1 MWADREKAI
10 MQAKIDVRHYSR
22 ELIREVFQT
31 TEHFPLTD
39 PDQLSVHL
47 RKKALGVSSMISHG
61 TTKSDFEEQNQDFLL
76 VMAELREILK
86 FITISVHLGFARQE
100 QKISVRQAITNVI
113 NALDTLVLLQQKG
126 DDDT

>member
-1 MWADREKAI
+1 
-10 MQAKIDVRHYSR
+10 MQAKIDVRHHSR

-61 TTKSDFEEQNQDFLL
+61 TTKSDFEEQNQEFLL

-100 QKISVRQAITNVI
+100 QKIAVRQAITNVI
-113 NALDTLVLLQQKG
+113 NALDTLVLLQQRG
-126 DDDT
+126 DDEK

>member
-1 MWADREKAI
+1 MWADRQKAI
-10 MQAKIDVRHYSR
+10 MQAKIDVRHHSR

-61 TTKSDFEEQNQDFLL
+61 TTKSDFEEQNQEFLL

-100 QKISVRQAITNVI
+100 QKIAVRQAITNVI
-113 NALDTLVLLQQKG
+113 NALDTLVLLQQRG
-126 DDDT
+126 DDEK

>member
-1 MWADREKAI
+1 MWADRQKAI
-10 MQAKIDVRHYSR
+10 MQAKIDVRHHSR

-61 TTKSDFEEQNQDFLL
+61 TTKSDFEEQNQEFLL

-100 QKISVRQAITNVI
+100 QKIAVRQAITNVI
-113 NALDTLVLLQQKG
+113 NALDTLVLLQQRC
-126 DDDT
+126 DDEK

>member
-1 MWADREKAI
+1 MWADKVKAI
-10 MQAKIDVRHYSR
+10 MQAKIDVRHHSR

-61 TTKSDFEEQNQDFLL
+61 TTRSDFEEQNQEFLI
-76 VMAELREILK
+76 VMGELREILK
-86 FITISVHLGFARQE
+86 FITISVHLGYARPE
-100 QKISVRQAITNVI
+100 QKTAIRKSITDVI
-113 NALDTLVLLQQKG
+113 NALDTLVLLQQKE
-126 DDDT
+126 DDVT